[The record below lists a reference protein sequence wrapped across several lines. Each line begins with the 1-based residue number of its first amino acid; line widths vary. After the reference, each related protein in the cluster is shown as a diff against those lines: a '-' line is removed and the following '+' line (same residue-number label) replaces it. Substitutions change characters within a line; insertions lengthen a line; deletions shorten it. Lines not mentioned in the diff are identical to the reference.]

1 MSKKS
6 IYRLIS
12 FCITII
18 IACNILC
25 ICKINADEEKV
36 VKYAKSAV
44 LIDGDS
50 GRILYEKSAHNK
62 VSVASTTKIMTCI
75 IVIENGNL
83 ADMVTPSD
91 YAIAMPKVK
100 MHLDSKDKYK
110 LEDLLYAMM
119 LESYNDVAV
128 AVAEHIAGSVEK
140 FAELM
145 NIKAKDIGMKDT
157 NFVTPNGLDAKNQ
170 YSTAYD
176 MALLGMYATNN
187 ELFVKITNTRN
198 YSFVSENGRR
208 VSVSNKDAFLDKMSD
223 AIGIK
228 TGFTGNAGYCFVGA
242 LKNEN
247 KKLISCVLACGWPPN
262 KGYKWNDTLSL
273 MKYGENYN
281 YKEIVDIQNDF
292 VKYDVRN
299 GVENILNT
307 YTNEKFGLLLK
318 NDDKVDKKIVISK
331 KNAPIFKNEVVG
343 YENIYV
349 NNIKIKAIEIKAKHN
364 IKKYEFKYCLKKFF
378 LIFFFNLNQI
388 GVVIYKILNANDIN

>member
-12 FCITII
+12 FCMTII
-18 IACNILC
+18 IACNILFV
-25 ICKINADEEKV
+25 CKINADEESV

-75 IVIENGNL
+75 IAIENGNL

-140 FAELM
+140 YAELM

-176 MALLGMYATNN
+176 MALLGAYATNN
-187 ELFVKITNTRN
+187 KLFVKITNTRN
-198 YSFVSENGRR
+198 YSFVSENGRS

-307 YTNEKFGLLLK
+307 YTNEKFGLLLR
-318 NDDKVDKKIVISK
+318 NDDKVDKKIVITK

-349 NNIKIKAIEIKAKHN
+349 NNIKIKAIEIKAKQN
-364 IKKYEFKYCLKKFF
+364 IKKYEFKYCLKKFILTF
-378 LIFFFNLNQI
+378 FSLI
-388 GVVIYKILNANDIN
+388 

>member
-83 ADMVTPSD
+83 GDMVTPSD
-91 YAIAMPKVK
+91 YAIAMPRVK

-378 LIFFFNLNQI
+378 LIFFSLI
-388 GVVIYKILNANDIN
+388 

>member
-83 ADMVTPSD
+83 GDMVTPSD

-364 IKKYEFKYCLKKFF
+364 IKKYEFKYCLKNFF
-378 LIFFFNLNQI
+378 LIFFSLI
-388 GVVIYKILNANDIN
+388 

>member
-75 IVIENGNL
+75 IAIENGNL

-198 YSFVSENGRR
+198 YSFASENGRR

-307 YTNEKFGLLLK
+307 YTNEKFGLLLR
-318 NDDKVDKKIVISK
+318 NDDKVDKKIVITK

-378 LIFFFNLNQI
+378 LIFFSLI
-388 GVVIYKILNANDIN
+388 

>member
-1 MSKKS
+1 
-6 IYRLIS
+6 
-12 FCITII
+12 
-18 IACNILC
+18 
-25 ICKINADEEKV
+25 
-36 VKYAKSAV
+36 
-44 LIDGDS
+44 
-50 GRILYEKSAHNK
+50 
-62 VSVASTTKIMTCI
+62 
-75 IVIENGNL
+75 
-83 ADMVTPSD
+83 
-91 YAIAMPKVK
+91 
-100 MHLDSKDKYK
+100 
-110 LEDLLYAMM
+110 
-119 LESYNDVAV
+119 
-128 AVAEHIAGSVEK
+128 
-140 FAELM
+140 
-145 NIKAKDIGMKDT
+145 MKDT

-198 YSFVSENGRR
+198 YSFASENGRR

-307 YTNEKFGLLLK
+307 YTNEKFGLLLR
-318 NDDKVDKKIVISK
+318 NDDKVDKKIVITK

-349 NNIKIKAIEIKAKHN
+349 NNIKIKAIEIKAKQN

-378 LIFFFNLNQI
+378 LIFFSLI
-388 GVVIYKILNANDIN
+388 

>member
-75 IVIENGNL
+75 LVIENGNL

-349 NNIKIKAIEIKAKHN
+349 NNIKIKAIEIKAKQN

-378 LIFFFNLNQI
+378 LIFFSLI
-388 GVVIYKILNANDIN
+388 

>member
-75 IVIENGNL
+75 IVIENRNL
-83 ADMVTPSD
+83 GDMVTPSD

-378 LIFFFNLNQI
+378 LIFFSLI
-388 GVVIYKILNANDIN
+388 

>member
-75 IVIENGNL
+75 IAIENGNL

-91 YAIAMPKVK
+91 YATAMPKVK

-198 YSFVSENGRR
+198 YSFASENGRR

-281 YKEIVDIQNDF
+281 YKEIIDIQNDF

-307 YTNEKFGLLLK
+307 YTNEKFGLLLR
-318 NDDKVDKKIVISK
+318 NDDKVDKKIVITK

-349 NNIKIKAIEIKAKHN
+349 NNIKIKAIEIKAKQN

-378 LIFFFNLNQI
+378 LTFFSLI
-388 GVVIYKILNANDIN
+388 

>member
-83 ADMVTPSD
+83 GDMVTPSD

-198 YSFVSENGRR
+198 YSFASENGRR

-349 NNIKIKAIEIKAKHN
+349 NNIKIKVIEIKAKHN

-378 LIFFFNLNQI
+378 LIFFSLI
-388 GVVIYKILNANDIN
+388 

>member
-83 ADMVTPSD
+83 GDMVTPSD

-281 YKEIVDIQNDF
+281 YKEIVDIQNDCD
-292 VKYDVRN
+292 KYDVRN

-349 NNIKIKAIEIKAKHN
+349 NNIKIKAIEIKAKQN

-378 LIFFFNLNQI
+378 LIFFSLI
-388 GVVIYKILNANDIN
+388 

>member
-1 MSKKS
+1 MTKKS

-75 IVIENGNL
+75 LVIENGNL
-83 ADMVTPSD
+83 GDMVTPSD

-318 NDDKVDKKIVISK
+318 NDDKVDKKIIISK

-378 LIFFFNLNQI
+378 LIFFSLI
-388 GVVIYKILNANDIN
+388 

>member
-83 ADMVTPSD
+83 GDMVTPSD

-378 LIFFFNLNQI
+378 LIFFSF
-388 GVVIYKILNANDIN
+388 

>member
-36 VKYAKSAV
+36 VKYAKSAA

-83 ADMVTPSD
+83 GDMVTPSD

-378 LIFFFNLNQI
+378 LIFFSF
-388 GVVIYKILNANDIN
+388 

>member
-25 ICKINADEEKV
+25 ICKTNADEEKV

-83 ADMVTPSD
+83 GDMVTPSD

-378 LIFFFNLNQI
+378 LIFFSLI
-388 GVVIYKILNANDIN
+388 

>member
-83 ADMVTPSD
+83 GDMVTPSD

-281 YKEIVDIQNDF
+281 YKVIVDIQNDF

-378 LIFFFNLNQI
+378 LIFFSLI
-388 GVVIYKILNANDIN
+388 

>member
-83 ADMVTPSD
+83 GDMVTPSD

-198 YSFVSENGRR
+198 YSFASENGRR
-208 VSVSNKDAFLDKMSD
+208 VSVSNTDAFLDKLSD
-223 AIGIK
+223 EIGIK

-307 YTNEKFGLLLK
+307 YTNEKFGLLLR
-318 NDDKVDKKIVISK
+318 NDDKVDKKIVITK

-378 LIFFFNLNQI
+378 LIFFSLI
-388 GVVIYKILNANDIN
+388 

>member
-1 MSKKS
+1 MSKKK

-83 ADMVTPSD
+83 GDMVTPSD

-364 IKKYEFKYCLKKFF
+364 IKKYEFKYCLKNFF
-378 LIFFFNLNQI
+378 
-388 GVVIYKILNANDIN
+388 

>member
-1 MSKKS
+1 MTKKS

-75 IVIENGNL
+75 LVIENGNL
-83 ADMVTPSD
+83 GDMVTPSD

-364 IKKYEFKYCLKKFF
+364 IKKYEFKCCLKKFF
-378 LIFFFNLNQI
+378 LIFFSLI
-388 GVVIYKILNANDIN
+388 

>member
-75 IVIENGNL
+75 LVIENGNL
-83 ADMVTPSD
+83 GDMVTPSD

-262 KGYKWNDTLSL
+262 KGYKFNDTLSL

-378 LIFFFNLNQI
+378 LIFFSLI
-388 GVVIYKILNANDIN
+388 

>member
-75 IVIENGNL
+75 LVIENGNL
-83 ADMVTPSD
+83 GDMVTPSD

-378 LIFFFNLNQI
+378 LIFFSLI
-388 GVVIYKILNANDIN
+388 

>member
-83 ADMVTPSD
+83 GDMVTPSD

-128 AVAEHIAGSVEK
+128 AVAEHIAESVEK

-378 LIFFFNLNQI
+378 LIFFSLI
-388 GVVIYKILNANDIN
+388 

>member
-75 IVIENGNL
+75 IAIENGNL

-198 YSFVSENGRR
+198 YSFASKNGRR

-281 YKEIVDIQNDF
+281 YKEIVDIQSDF
-292 VKYDVRN
+292 VKCDVRN

-307 YTNEKFGLLLK
+307 YTNEKFGLLLR
-318 NDDKVDKKIVISK
+318 NDDKVDKKIVITK

-349 NNIKIKAIEIKAKHN
+349 NNIKIKAIEIKAKQN

-378 LIFFFNLNQI
+378 LIFFYLI
-388 GVVIYKILNANDIN
+388 

>member
-25 ICKINADEEKV
+25 ICKINANEEKV

-83 ADMVTPSD
+83 GDMVTPSD

-378 LIFFFNLNQI
+378 LIFFSLI
-388 GVVIYKILNANDIN
+388 

>member
-75 IVIENGNL
+75 LVIENGNL

-299 GVENILNT
+299 GVKNILNT

-349 NNIKIKAIEIKAKHN
+349 NNIKIKAIEIKAKQN

-378 LIFFFNLNQI
+378 LIFFSLI
-388 GVVIYKILNANDIN
+388 

>member
-83 ADMVTPSD
+83 GDMVTPSD

-198 YSFVSENGRR
+198 YSFASENGRR

-307 YTNEKFGLLLK
+307 YTNEKFGLLLR
-318 NDDKVDKKIVISK
+318 NDDKVDKKIVITK

-378 LIFFFNLNQI
+378 LIFFSLI
-388 GVVIYKILNANDIN
+388 

>member
-75 IVIENGNL
+75 IAIENGNL

-198 YSFVSENGRR
+198 YSFASENGRR

-307 YTNEKFGLLLK
+307 YTNEKFGLLLR
-318 NDDKVDKKIVISK
+318 NDDKVDKKIVITK

-349 NNIKIKAIEIKAKHN
+349 NNIKIKAIEIKAKQN
-364 IKKYEFKYCLKKFF
+364 IKSM
-378 LIFFFNLNQI
+378 NLNI
-388 GVVIYKILNANDIN
+388 V

>member
-1 MSKKS
+1 MTKKS

-75 IVIENGNL
+75 LVIENGNL
-83 ADMVTPSD
+83 GDMVTPSD

-187 ELFVKITNTRN
+187 EMFVKITNTRN

-378 LIFFFNLNQI
+378 LIFFSLI
-388 GVVIYKILNANDIN
+388 

>member
-83 ADMVTPSD
+83 GDMVTPSD

-378 LIFFFNLNQI
+378 
-388 GVVIYKILNANDIN
+388 

>member
-83 ADMVTPSD
+83 GDMVTPSD

-223 AIGIK
+223 AIGIN

-378 LIFFFNLNQI
+378 LIFFSF
-388 GVVIYKILNANDIN
+388 

>member
-1 MSKKS
+1 MTKKS

-12 FCITII
+12 FCITVI

-75 IVIENGNL
+75 LVIENGNL
-83 ADMVTPSD
+83 GDMVTPSD

-378 LIFFFNLNQI
+378 LIFFSLI
-388 GVVIYKILNANDIN
+388 

>member
-83 ADMVTPSD
+83 GDMVTPSD

-128 AVAEHIAGSVEK
+128 AVAEHKAGSVEK

-378 LIFFFNLNQI
+378 LIFFSLI
-388 GVVIYKILNANDIN
+388 

>member
-83 ADMVTPSD
+83 GDMVTPSD

-170 YSTAYD
+170 YSTAFD

-378 LIFFFNLNQI
+378 LIFFSLI
-388 GVVIYKILNANDIN
+388 

>member
-83 ADMVTPSD
+83 GDMVTPSD

-349 NNIKIKAIEIKAKHN
+349 NNIKIKVIEIKAKHN

-378 LIFFFNLNQI
+378 LIFFSLI
-388 GVVIYKILNANDIN
+388 

>member
-62 VSVASTTKIMTCI
+62 VSVASTNKIMTCI
-75 IVIENGNL
+75 IAIENGNL

-198 YSFVSENGRR
+198 YSFASENGRR

-307 YTNEKFGLLLK
+307 YTNEKFGLLLR
-318 NDDKVDKKIVISK
+318 NDDKVDKKIVITK

-349 NNIKIKAIEIKAKHN
+349 NNIKIKAIEIKAKQN

-378 LIFFFNLNQI
+378 LTFFSLI
-388 GVVIYKILNANDIN
+388 